1 LGRVQPGGHPAALV
15 AGTGGLVDY
24 GGVINLYWIVGL
36 AVLVLVDK
44 LLPSGHRAG
53 DIRGVG
59 FLVWGA
65 WLLI

>member
-1 LGRVQPGGHPAALV
+1 V